1 LVAYV
6 AACCGALFVL
16 KFFNPV
22 QWLRLFSTDYS
33 IGFIFV
39 AGGLLAIF
47 AKKVRPQNLLLALA
61 AAAYVIALTYQQ
73 VGYVC
78 PTRLEQGLNPP
89 RARKFSSGIRGVRPV
104 LNPHRAGKVD
114 ITRSYATGVAR

>member
-1 LVAYV
+1 MVAYV

-89 RARKFSSGIRGVRPV
+89 RARKFSEKSLVHQNDFRYDRNDFPAVEIDP
-104 LNPHRAGKVD
+104 L
-114 ITRSYATGVAR
+114 